1 MAKKRILDFCVYGL
15 FTLNKREYI
24 LIAVLMVIDIRSHDD
39 RNQEEEAI
47 MSLRGIKFDLNAMP
61 MQFLLNFQD

>member
-47 MSLRGIKFDLNAMP
+47 MSLRVIKFDFNAMLL
-61 MQFLLNFQD
+61 QF